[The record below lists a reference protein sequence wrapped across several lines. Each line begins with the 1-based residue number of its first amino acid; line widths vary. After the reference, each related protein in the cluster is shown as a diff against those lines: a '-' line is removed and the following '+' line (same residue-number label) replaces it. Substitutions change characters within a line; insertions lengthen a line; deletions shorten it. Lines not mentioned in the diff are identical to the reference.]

1 MKTCKKYNGMNGWG
15 EILFMKMEKTSKKKK
30 YLSIKLGC
38 QGLKYGPV
46 KIYLNVWSETKA
58 VAYKKQFKVNQFVN
72 IRGFMGQ
79 YPGLNNATKTSVK
92 TFNIAPWDPENDQ
105 HSKNRMTFV
114 LVGRVV
120 SFRDGRTEGQVQI
133 LVNDK
138 EDPLKVCIPAELAFD
153 IKEGGFFRIK
163 GAMMIE
169 EDDHGDLV
177 KPLRPVAEKVEEVEE
192 DVAEEDEPAD
202 GDDKPDDDIPF

>member
-1 MKTCKKYNGMNGWG
+1 MKKYNGMNGWG
-15 EILFMKMEKTSKKKK
+15 KILSMKMTKKKSGGKK
-30 YLSIKLGC
+30 YLSIKIGC
-38 QGLKYGPV
+38 PNRIYGNV
-46 KIYLNVWSETKA
+46 RMFLNVWNEDKA
-58 VAYKKQFKVNQFVN
+58 IEVEEKFNERDFVN

-79 YPGLNNATKTSVK
+79 YSGRHDTTKTSVSAFK
-92 TFNIAPWDPENDQ
+92 IEPWDPEDDQ

-120 SFRDGRTEGQVQI
+120 SFRDGRTEGQAEI
-133 LVNDK
+133 SIDDK
-138 EDPLKVCIPAELAFD
+138 QSPLKVCIPQDLAID

-192 DVAEEDEPAD
+192 DVGTEAEEE
-202 GDDKPDDDIPF
+202 GKDDKPDDDIPF

>member
-1 MKTCKKYNGMNGWG
+1 MKKYNAMNGWG
-15 EILFMKMEKTSKKKK
+15 QILSMTMQKKSGGKK

-38 QGLKYGPV
+38 QGLKYGSV
-46 KIYLNVWSETKA
+46 KIFLNVWSEDKA
-58 VAYKKQFKVNQFVN
+58 LEYKKDFKQDQFVN

-79 YPGLNNATKTSVK
+79 YSGRNNATKTSVSV
-92 TFNIAPWDPENDQ
+92 FNMSPWDPENDQ
-105 HSKNRMTFV
+105 HSKNRMTFI

-120 SFRDGRTEGQVQI
+120 SFRDGRTEGQAEI
-133 LVNDK
+133 LTNDNNP
-138 EDPLKVCIPAELAFD
+138 PLKVCIPQDLVLD

-177 KPLRPVAEKVEEVEE
+177 RPLRPVAEKVEEVEE
-192 DVAEEDEPAD
+192 DEASEGEEE
-202 GDDKPDDDIPF
+202 GKDDKPDDDIPF

>member
-1 MKTCKKYNGMNGWG
+1 MKPYNAMNGWG
-15 EILFMKMEKTSKKKK
+15 EILSLTMKKTSKKKK

-46 KIYLNVWSETKA
+46 KIFMNVWSEAKA
-58 VAYKKQFKVNQFVN
+58 VAYKKQFSVDQFVN
-72 IRGFMGQ
+72 IRGMMGQ
-79 YPGLNNATKTSVK
+79 YIGRHDATKTSVN
-92 TFNIAPWDPENDQ
+92 TLTIAPWDPENDQ

-120 SFRDGRTEGQVQI
+120 SFRDGKTEGQARI
-133 LVNDK
+133 LVNDQD
-138 EDPLKVCIPAELAFD
+138 DPLKICIPADLAFD

-177 KPLRPVAEKVEEVEE
+177 KPLRPVAEKIEE
-192 DVAEEDEPAD
+192 AEETEPAE
-202 GDDKPDDDIPF
+202 GEQGKADDEEDDDIPF

>member
-1 MKTCKKYNGMNGWG
+1 MKKYNGMNGWG
-15 EILFMKMEKTSKKKK
+15 KILSIKMEKKTGGK

-38 QGLKYGPV
+38 QGRKYGPV
-46 KIYLNVWSETKA
+46 KIYINVWSEKKA
-58 VAYKKQFKVNQFVN
+58 EEYEANFKAGDTVKT
-72 IRGFMGQ
+72 RGFMGQ
-79 YPGLNNATKTSVK
+79 YAGRKGQTRTSVSG
-92 TFNIAPWDPENDQ
+92 FNIESWDPENDQ
-105 HSKNRMTFV
+105 HSNNRMTFV

-120 SFRDGRTEGQVQI
+120 SFKDGRQEGVAEI
-133 LVNDK
+133 STNDK
-138 EDPLKVCIPAELAFD
+138 HDPLKVCIPQDLAID

-192 DVAEEDEPAD
+192 DEVEEGSDEP
-202 GDDKPDDDIPF
+202 DDKPDDDIPF

>member
-1 MKTCKKYNGMNGWG
+1 MKKYNGMNGWG
-15 EILFMKMEKTSKKKK
+15 KILSMTMQKTANKKK

-38 QGLKYGPV
+38 QGLKYGSV
-46 KIYLNVWSETKA
+46 KIYLNVWSEGKA
-58 VAYKKQFKVNQFVN
+58 IEYKKDFKEGQFVN

-79 YPGLNNATKTSVK
+79 YVGRREATKTSVNV
-92 TFNIAPWDPENDQ
+92 FNISPWDPENDQ
-105 HSKNRMTFV
+105 HSKNRMTFI

-120 SFRDGRTEGQVQI
+120 SFRDGRTEGQAEI
-133 LVNDK
+133 SVNDK
-138 EDPLKVCIPAELAFD
+138 QGPLKVCIPQDLAID

-177 KPLRPVAEKVEEVEE
+177 RPLRPVAEKVEEM
-192 DVAEEDEPAD
+192 EEDEAPE
-202 GDDKPDDDIPF
+202 GEEEGKDDKPDDDIPF

>member
-1 MKTCKKYNGMNGWG
+1 MKKYNGMNGWG
-15 EILFMKMEKTSKKKK
+15 QILSMTMQKKSGGKK

-38 QGLKYGPV
+38 QGLKYGSV
-46 KIYLNVWSETKA
+46 KIFLNVWSEDKA
-58 VAYKKQFKVNQFVN
+58 IEYKKDFKQDQFVN

-79 YPGLNNATKTSVK
+79 YSGRNDATKTSVSV
-92 TFNIAPWDPENDQ
+92 FNMTPWDPENDQ
-105 HSKNRMTFV
+105 HSKNRMTFI

-120 SFRDGRTEGQVQI
+120 SFRDGRTEGQAEI
-133 LVNDK
+133 SVNDNQG
-138 EDPLKVCIPAELAFD
+138 PLKVCIPQDLAID

-177 KPLRPVAEKVEEVEE
+177 RPLRPVAEKVEEVEE
-192 DVAEEDEPAD
+192 DEATEEQQEG
-202 GDDKPDDDIPF
+202 GDDKEKDDIPF